1 MKEIKPY
8 KTLQGAKAALDNGG
22 RFFNLWARAGDDR
35 ITSDELTKAAGV
47 FGQESIAFL
56 FLDMA
61 LADLPESQ
69 RQQVTDLLTP
79 KVAQRYRK
87 KCPNILKPSQGT
99 KAKPGTLVIVEG
111 VPTYVEEAVQKRQS
125 FMYLT
130 DGVMIPIMID
140 DHYQTYD
147 LRDDRMARSPPLPMI
162 LPIRAKR
169 LEEGAARFGGL
180 LKEFTLEGKPK
191 KKGVY
196 FQPVYFTRLEPSSG
210 K

>member
-22 RFFNLWARAGDDR
+22 RFFNLWARAGDDK

-47 FGQESIAFL
+47 FGHESIAFL

-61 LADLPESQ
+61 LADLPDA
-69 RQQVTDLLTP
+69 QQQEVTDLLAP
-79 KVAQRYRK
+79 GVAQRYRK
-87 KCPNILKPSQGT
+87 NCPNILKPSQAT

-125 FMYLT
+125 FMYLA
-130 DGVMIPIMID
+130 DGVMIPITID

-147 LRDDRMARSPPLPMI
+147 LRDEGTKNGLPLPMI
-162 LPIRAKR
+162 VARQVKR
-169 LEEGAARFGGL
+169 REEGAARYGGL

-191 KKGVY
+191 KKGV
-196 FQPVYFTRLEPSSG
+196 FFEPVYFTRLEAKSG

>member
-47 FGQESIAFL
+47 IGNESIAFL

-61 LADLPESQ
+61 LADLPEEQ
-69 RQQVTDLLTP
+69 REQVTNLLTP
-79 KVAQRYRK
+79 GVAQSYRK
-87 KCPNILKPSQGT
+87 KCPNILKPSQAT

-111 VPTYVEEAVQKRQS
+111 VPTYVEEAIHKRMT
-125 FMYLT
+125 FLFV
-130 DGVMIPIMID
+130 DGIMIPIPID

-147 LRDDRMARSPPLPMI
+147 LKDDRMARDQPLHMI

-169 LEEGAARFGGL
+169 LNQDAVRFGGL

-191 KKGVY
+191 KKGIY
-196 FQPVYFTRLEPSSG
+196 FEPVYFSRLESKPE

>member
-47 FGQESIAFL
+47 FLSESFAFL

-61 LADLPESQ
+61 LADLPKSQ
-69 RQQVTDLLTP
+69 QQQVTDLLTP
-79 KVAQRYRK
+79 RVLERYRRN
-87 KCPNILKPSQGT
+87 CPNILKPSQAI

-111 VPTYVEEAVQKRQS
+111 VPTYVKEVLHKRQT
-125 FMYLT
+125 FIYV
-130 DGVMIPIMID
+130 DEMIPIWID
-140 DHYQTYD
+140 EHYQTYD
-147 LRDDRMARSPPLPMI
+147 LKDDQATRRPPLPMI
-162 LPIRAKR
+162 MARQAKR
-169 LEEGAARFGGL
+169 LEKGAARFGGL
-180 LKEFTLEGKPK
+180 LKEFTLEGNPK

-196 FQPVYFTRLEPSSG
+196 FEPVYFTRLESSSG

>member
-47 FGQESIAFL
+47 FGSESSAFL
-56 FLDMA
+56 FLEMA
-61 LADLPESQ
+61 LADLPEKE

-79 KVAQRYRK
+79 GVAERYRRN
-87 KCPNILKPSQGT
+87 CPNILQPSQAV
-99 KAKPGTLVIVEG
+99 KAKAGTLVIVEG
-111 VPTYVEEAVQKRQS
+111 VPTYVEEAVQKRQT
-125 FMYLT
+125 FMYIP
-130 DGVMIPIMID
+130 DGIMIPIMID

-147 LRDDRMARSPPLPMI
+147 LLDVRGMRSPPLPMI
-162 LPIRAKR
+162 LPIRARR
-169 LEEGAARFGGL
+169 LEVGAARFGGL
-180 LKEFTLEGKPK
+180 LREFTLEGKPK

-196 FQPVYFTRLEPSSG
+196 FEPVYFTRLETSAG

>member
-35 ITSDELTKAAGV
+35 ITTDELTKAAGA

-61 LADLPESQ
+61 LADLPEEQ
-69 RQQVTDLLTP
+69 REQVTKLLTP
-79 KVAQRYRK
+79 KMAARYRRN
-87 KCPNILKPSQGT
+87 CPNILKPSQAG

-111 VPTYVEEAVQKRQS
+111 VPIYAEEAVQKRRS
-125 FMYLT
+125 FIFV
-130 DGVMIPIMID
+130 GKVMVPIVID

-147 LRDDRMARSPPLPMI
+147 LNDALATRSPPLPMI
-162 LPIRAKR
+162 MARQAKR
-169 LEEGAARFGGL
+169 LEEGVTRFGGL
-180 LKEFTLEGKPK
+180 LKEFTLEGNPK

-196 FQPVYFTRLEPSSG
+196 FEPVYFTRLETKPG